1 MLNRY
6 IILLIIFSV
15 SMFAQIGQVV
25 ALKGEVELLRDSVK
39 SKLELKDEI
48 LEKDYIS
55 TSDNAR
61 TQLLLEDKTIITIGA
76 NSQLD
81 VQNYLFENNE
91 KATANFNFAKG
102 TFRIIT
108 GQIGKINPKN
118 FNLETKSASIGI
130 RGTEIF
136 LELEPE
142 KEKIICTQGRI
153 EVRIRKTDEVVV
165 LNVGELLTVDLK
177 TEKLTVEKI
186 TNQAQVPSFSSSNT
200 STKVDKKYDEWI
212 EEKKSKEALETEDDT
227 EESETPVVEEP
238 IVENPVVVPPVYT
251 ISDSITDAFSK
262 GHTVD
267 YSATK
272 LNGTIAEVSDGIK
285 PFDLSNAT
293 FDLSVD
299 FGKARNDSPVTGK
312 IEVTTSTNNVSRTN
326 NLTGNIDNSNKI
338 NLSYDTKK
346 NGVSNFERE
355 NASGNLEF
363 TNTALDIQG
372 KDIELKS
379 GVQNELIKIDEV
391 EFKAK

>member
-1 MLNRY
+1 MN
-6 IILLIIFSV
+6 
-15 SMFAQIGQVV
+15 
-25 ALKGEVELLRDSVK
+25 
-39 SKLELKDEI
+39 
-48 LEKDYIS
+48 
-55 TSDNAR
+55 
-61 TQLLLEDKTIITIGA
+61 
-76 NSQLD
+76 
-81 VQNYLFENNE
+81 
-91 KATANFNFAKG
+91 
-102 TFRIIT
+102 
-108 GQIGKINPKN
+108 
-118 FNLETKSASIGI
+118 
-130 RGTEIF
+130 
-136 LELEPE
+136 
-142 KEKIICTQGRI
+142 
-153 EVRIRKTDEVVV
+153 
-165 LNVGELLTVDLK
+165 LK

-200 STKVDKKYDEWI
+200 SIKVDKKYDEWI

-299 FGKARNDSPVTGK
+299 FGKARDANPVTGDISIKTVNDVSK
-312 IEVTTSTNNVSRTN
+312 IVHTSVTNT
-326 NLTGNIDNSNKI
+326 LTGNIDNSNKI
-338 NLSYDTKK
+338 NLSYNV
-346 NGVSNFERE
+346 NGVKKDGV
-355 NASGNLEF
+355 GNLEF

-372 KDIELKS
+372 NNLELRS
-379 GVQNELIKIDEV
+379 GFQNELIKIDEV